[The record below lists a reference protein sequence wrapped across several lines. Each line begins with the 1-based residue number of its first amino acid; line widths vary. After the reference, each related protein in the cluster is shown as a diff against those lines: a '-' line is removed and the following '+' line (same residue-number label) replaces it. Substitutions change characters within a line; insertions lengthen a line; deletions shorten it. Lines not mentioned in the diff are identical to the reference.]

1 MGAALD
7 KSYEK
12 YGLTFMRSL
21 SCQTPMM
28 MIGSI
33 EAAVNFECIP
43 KQLKHITS
51 GIIYEI
57 KDCSFPFSSCCFS
70 TSMWSWALGMTTCCS
85 GE

>member
-7 KSYEK
+7 KFYEK
-12 YGLTFMRSL
+12 YGLSFMRSF

-33 EAAVNFECIP
+33 EAAANFECIP

-51 GIIYEI
+51 GIMYAI
-57 KDCSFPFSSCCFS
+57 
-70 TSMWSWALGMTTCCS
+70 
-85 GE
+85 